1 MRPRASL
8 APVGDARPDARAAR
22 RLLRAAHRRRGLREP
37 LLVGHAHAAALRR
50 RRQLRRRSRRT
61 ASCSASRCARWATA
75 RIVVTG
81 TMTLGLGLALL
92 LDRPGRFFG
101 FVRASVFS
109 AYVVSWVAVALLW
122 MWLLDGNT
130 RRHRRGSRARLGAGS
145 LSLLGDPRW
154 ALPALA
160 AVGVWKL
167 TGYAMI
173 VFLAGLQGVPRSLL
187 EAAAL
192 DGAGPWARFRHV
204 TMPLLMPTAAFVATT
219 SLVTS
224 FQAFDVVR
232 IMTQGGPARATEL
245 FVYAIY
251 EQIFLNLS
259 VGRAS
264 ALTVVFFVL
273 LLAVAGVQLRAW
285 RARDA
290 ARRAMRQRPDTFAPV
305 ARARLRRGSAAW
317 LLPYAWMVLTSFK
330 TLPGDRRPPDRA
342 AARAPRHRR
351 LPRGLRDDP
360 GRSVHGHHGLHGAGH
375 RALADRA
382 GAARRLRARQAALR
396 RTGLRLRRRARVPAR
411 PRPGD
416 VRAGVPALREAAPG
430 RHDDRARRCPSR
442 RARSA
447 PSSCARRC

>member
-1 MRPRASL
+1 MRPRAPWHPWAMLGPTL
-8 APVGDARPDARAAR
+8 ALLVVFFLLPIGVAAFASFFSWDMLTPPRYVGVANYEA
-22 RLLRAAHRRRGLREP
+22 LAAHGGL
-37 LLVGHAHAAALRR
+37 LGVALHT
-50 RRQLRRRSRRT
+50 LGY
-61 ASCSASRCARWATA
+61 SA
-75 RIVVTG
+75 IVVAG

-122 MWLLDGNT
+122 MALLDGNT
-130 RRHRRGSRARLGAGS
+130 GAIGRIARGLGAGS

-192 DGAGPWARFRHV
+192 DGAGAWGRFRYV

-264 ALTVVFFVL
+264 ALTVVFFAL

-285 RARDA
+285 RAR
-290 ARRAMRQRPDTFAPV
+290 
-305 ARARLRRGSAAW
+305 G
-317 LLPYAWMVLTSFK
+317 
-330 TLPGDRRPPDRA
+330 G
-342 AARAPRHRR
+342 
-351 LPRGLRDDP
+351 
-360 GRSVHGHHGLHGAGH
+360 
-375 RALADRA
+375 
-382 GAARRLRARQAALR
+382 
-396 RTGLRLRRRARVPAR
+396 
-411 PRPGD
+411 
-416 VRAGVPALREAAPG
+416 REA
-430 RHDDRARRCPSR
+430 R
-442 RARSA
+442 
-447 PSSCARRC
+447 

>member
-1 MRPRASL
+1 MRPRAAWHPWAMLGPTLALLTVFFALPIGVAAYESL
-8 APVGDARPDARAAR
+8 FSWDMLTPPRYVGTENYEALAAHGE
-22 RLLRAAHRRRGLREP
+22 LLRIGLRT
-37 LLVGHAHAAALRR
+37 LGYSVLVVA
-50 RRQLRRRSRRT
+50 
-61 ASCSASRCARWATA
+61 
-75 RIVVTG
+75 G

-122 MWLLDGNT
+122 MWLLDGNSGAVG
-130 RRHRRGSRARLGAGS
+130 RLVRALGAGP

-154 ALPALA
+154 ALPTLA
-160 AVGVWKL
+160 VVGVWKL

-192 DGAGPWARFRHV
+192 DGAGPWSRFRHV
-204 TMPLLMPTAAFVATT
+204 TMPLLGPTAAFVATT

-273 LLAVAGVQLRAW
+273 LLAVAGLQLRVW
-285 RARDA
+285 R
-290 ARRAMRQRPDTFAPV
+290 
-305 ARARLRRGSAAW
+305 G
-317 LLPYAWMVLTSFK
+317 
-330 TLPGDRRPPDRA
+330 
-342 AARAPRHRR
+342 
-351 LPRGLRDDP
+351 
-360 GRSVHGHHGLHGAGH
+360 
-375 RALADRA
+375 RA
-382 GAARRLRARQAALR
+382 GA
-396 RTGLRLRRRARVPAR
+396 
-411 PRPGD
+411 
-416 VRAGVPALREAAPG
+416 
-430 RHDDRARRCPSR
+430 SR
-442 RARSA
+442 
-447 PSSCARRC
+447 